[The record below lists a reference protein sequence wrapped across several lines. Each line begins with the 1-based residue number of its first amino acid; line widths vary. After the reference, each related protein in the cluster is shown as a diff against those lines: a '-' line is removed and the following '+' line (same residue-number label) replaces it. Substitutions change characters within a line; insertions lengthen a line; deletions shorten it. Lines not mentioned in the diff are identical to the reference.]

1 MRLTSLAKVDSKGR
15 ITIPQTIRETLDIE
29 PGMFMALIADLE
41 RREIIVTPIY
51 TKGENIY
58 EVEVTVVDKPG
69 SLAKLTEALAEN
81 KVDIITNRCASIMR
95 REEASCTMIVDTSE
109 SGLTLEDLKRI
120 INELDIVTQ
129 VKVKPFETII

>member
-69 SLAKLTEALAEN
+69 SLAKLTEVLAEN
-81 KVDIITNRCASIMR
+81 NIDIIANRCASIMR

-109 SGLTLEDLKRI
+109 SGLTIDDLKRI
-120 INELDIVTQ
+120 INEIDIVTQ
-129 VKVKPFETII
+129 VKVKSFETII